1 MKKSIFVVSH
11 KNVAMPQDDMYIPI
25 QVGQKNED
33 FPGYIRDNTGENIAS
48 KNPNYCELT
57 AQYWAWKNSKADIKG
72 LVHYRRLFGKQSS
85 GIFTPIATRYKYV
98 LNSETLEE
106 LLSEY
111 DMVVPKAHNYYIE
124 TAYGHYRHAHH
135 TEGLKITRDILKS
148 DYPSYLKKYDEVLN
162 RRRSHLLN
170 MMITRKEIFDSY
182 SEWLFD
188 VLGKVEGRL
197 DISNYSVSEARVFGY
212 ISELLLDVWIECN
225 SINYVELP
233 VLYMEKQNYF
243 KRYATSFARKLGL
256 LKVR

>member
-1 MKKSIFVVSH
+1 MKKSVFVVSH
-11 KNVAMPQDDMYIPI
+11 KNVAMPQDDMYVPI
-25 QVGQKNED
+25 QVGQKNEN

-72 LVHYRRLFGKQSS
+72 LAHYRRLFGKQSS
-85 GIFTPIATRYKYV
+85 GIFTPIVTRYKYV
-98 LNSETLEE
+98 LNSETLEK
-106 LLSEY
+106 LLNEY

-124 TAYGHYRHAHH
+124 TAYEHYKHAHH

-188 VLGKVEGRL
+188 VLGKVERRL
-197 DISNYSVSEARVFGY
+197 DISNYSMSEARVFGY

-225 SINYVELP
+225 GISYVELP

-243 KRYATSFARKLGL
+243 KRYITNLARKLGL

>member
-1 MKKSIFVVSH
+1 MKKSVFVVSH
-11 KNVAMPQDDMYIPI
+11 KNVAMPQDDMYVPI
-25 QVGQKNED
+25 QVGQKNEN

-72 LVHYRRLFGKQSS
+72 LAHYRRLFGKQSS

-98 LNSETLEE
+98 LNSETLEK
-106 LLSEY
+106 LLNEY

-124 TAYGHYRHAHH
+124 TAYEHYKHAHH
-135 TEGLKITRDILKS
+135 TEGLKVTRDILKS

-188 VLGKVEGRL
+188 VLGKVERRL

-225 SINYVELP
+225 GISYVELP

-243 KRYATSFARKLGL
+243 KRYITSLARKLGL

>member
-1 MKKSIFVVSH
+1 MKKSVFVVSH
-11 KNVAMPQDDMYIPI
+11 KNVAMPQDDMYVPI
-25 QVGQKNED
+25 QVGQKNEN

-72 LVHYRRLFGKQSS
+72 LAHYRRLFGKQSS

-98 LNSETLEE
+98 LNSETLEK
-106 LLSEY
+106 LLNEY

-124 TAYGHYRHAHH
+124 TAYEHYKHAHH

-188 VLGKVEGRL
+188 VLGKVERRL
-197 DISNYSVSEARVFGY
+197 DISNYSMSEARVFGY

-225 SINYVELP
+225 GISYVELP

-243 KRYATSFARKLGL
+243 KRYITNLARKLGL

>member
-1 MKKSIFVVSH
+1 MKKSVFVVSH
-11 KNVAMPQDDMYIPI
+11 KNVAMPQDDMYVPI
-25 QVGQKNED
+25 QVGQKNEN

-48 KNPNYCELT
+48 KNSNYCELT

-72 LVHYRRLFGKQSS
+72 LAHYRRLFGKQSS

-98 LNSETLEE
+98 LNSETLEK
-106 LLSEY
+106 LLNEY

-124 TAYGHYRHAHH
+124 TAYEHYKHAHH

-188 VLGKVEGRL
+188 VLGKVERRL

-225 SINYVELP
+225 GISYVELP

-243 KRYATSFARKLGL
+243 KRYITNLARKLGL